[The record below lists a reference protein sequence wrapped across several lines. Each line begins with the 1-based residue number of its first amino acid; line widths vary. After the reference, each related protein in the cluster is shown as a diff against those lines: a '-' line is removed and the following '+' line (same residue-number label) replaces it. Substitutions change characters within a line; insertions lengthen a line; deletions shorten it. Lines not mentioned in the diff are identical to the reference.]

1 MLDATP
7 RTPVL
12 TVILSNGCNQAVLRG
27 QLVVVLLLQKH
38 GEVVGDVPG
47 PLRDL
52 VTSSICPVPFLN
64 RIMYKL
70 GCGRAFQVVL
80 WCFGAAIVITPGPGG
95 GP

>member
-27 QLVVVLLLQKH
+27 QLVVVLLLQEH

-52 VTSSICPVPFLN
+52 VTSSI
-64 RIMYKL
+64 
-70 GCGRAFQVVL
+70 
-80 WCFGAAIVITPGPGG
+80 
-95 GP
+95 